1 MHTRTLCRPM
11 LSRTALAVVLTLSSL
26 SAFSAANWHPVAA
39 ANGDRL
45 EIDRAR
51 IARVG
56 ENQAMAWSR
65 LLLNGELREGNQTY
79 TAVQALNR
87 YDCQTRQFTTVKRV
101 YMRDSKVM
109 REESIRS
116 PQSISAESGSV
127 DDRLVSEACS
137 SSPSHTAAKA
147 GALTADVR
155 SLTGATATA
164 RIITVADVYHGT
176 KPEAAAKPAEKA
188 HEKAPEKSPEKTPEK
203 SATAEKPAARY
214 IDLPKIDKAKL
225 ESTASEHPAAPE
237 PKAVRH
243 ERERQLATSGPS
255 RAAKAPKVE
264 HKDIHWSYEGEG
276 APENWGKLRANY
288 GLCATGKRQS
298 PIDIREGVIKVDL
311 EPIRFNYKSSL
322 VRVSDNGHTIQITVG
337 EGSSIA
343 VMGKEYELVQFHFH
357 KPSEER
363 ISGRPSDMVA
373 HLVHKDFDGNLAV
386 IAVLLEKGNEH
397 PLIQALWNNMPL
409 ESGQDVEP
417 AGLAIDVSHLLPPP
431 EKRAYY
437 TYMGSL
443 TTPPCTE
450 NVLWMVLKNPVQI
463 SKEQIGVFSRLYPN
477 NARPVQPAH
486 GRLIKGPR

>member
-1 MHTRTLCRPM
+1 MRIQTSYSIARA
-11 LSRTALAVVLTLSSL
+11 ALAIAVATLSL
-26 SAFSAANWHPVAA
+26 PTFSATQWQPVAE

-45 EIDRAR
+45 EIDRSR

-56 ENQAMAWSR
+56 ESQAMAWSR
-65 LLLNGELREGNQTY
+65 LLLNGELREGDQIY

-87 YDCQTRQFTTVKRV
+87 YDCQSRQFTTVKRV
-101 YMRDSKVM
+101 YMRGTKVV

-116 PQSISAESGSV
+116 PRPISAEAGSV
-127 DDRLVSEACS
+127 DDRLVSEACA
-137 SSPSHTAAKA
+137 SHHLAKA
-147 GALTADVR
+147 GVLTADMR
-155 SLTGATATA
+155 SLVGGTA
-164 RIITVADVYHGT
+164 VAQLIPVSAEVVHDA
-176 KPEAAAKPAEKA
+176 KPAAKPTAKPIEKHAEKPA
-188 HEKAPEKSPEKTPEK
+188 TVSKAAPETTHDKAAS
-203 SATAEKPAARY
+203 AEKPAARY
-214 IDLPKIDKAKL
+214 IDLPKIDKSKL
-225 ESTASEHPAAPE
+225 ESSAVAEPAPE
-237 PKAVRH
+237 PKAVRY
-243 ERERQLATSGPS
+243 ERERQLATSGPTKVS
-255 RAAKAPKVE
+255 KAKVE
-264 HKDIHWSYEGEG
+264 HKDVHWSYEGEG

-337 EGSSIA
+337 EGSSIS
-343 VMGKEYELVQFHFH
+343 VMGRDYELVQFHFH

-363 ISGRPSDMVA
+363 LSGRPSDMVA

-409 ESGQDVEP
+409 EAGQDVEP
-417 AGLAIDVSHLLPPP
+417 AGLAIDITHLLPPP
-431 EKRAYY
+431 EKRTYY

-450 NVLWMVLKNPVQI
+450 NVLWMVLKQPVQI
-463 SKEQIGVFSRLYPN
+463 SKEQIAVFSRLYPH
-477 NARPVQPAH
+477 NARPVQPAN